1 MVNDD
6 EKIIVKQPKVSFFFF
21 RNKFKVFFARE
32 ICGISFKLLVFTV
45 PLVPFAENIN
55 KWIRNKF

>member
-6 EKIIVKQPKVSFFFF
+6 EKIIVKQPKVSIFF

-32 ICGISFKLLVFTV
+32 ICGISFKLLVFTL

>member
-6 EKIIVKQPKVSFFFF
+6 EKIIVKQPKVSFFF

-32 ICGISFKLLVFTV
+32 ICGISFKLLAFTV

-55 KWIRNKF
+55 K